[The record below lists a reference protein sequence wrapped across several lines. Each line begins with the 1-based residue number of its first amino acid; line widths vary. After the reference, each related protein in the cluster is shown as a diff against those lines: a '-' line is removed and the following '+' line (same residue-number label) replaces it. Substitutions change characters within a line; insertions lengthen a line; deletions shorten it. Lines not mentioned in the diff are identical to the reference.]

1 MTNGDFV
8 IKIYSRKKVDILIEE
23 DNFTHI
29 PRAHAITVKIQ
40 HDHNGSDTLNKTL
53 LLEIIVSLTVI
64 NIAFIVLKLF
74 HGLLFEDFMTSFLL

>member
-8 IKIYSRKKVDILIEE
+8 IKIYSRKKVDIVNENK

-40 HDHNGSDTLNKTL
+40 HDHTA
-53 LLEIIVSLTVI
+53 VI
-64 NIAFIVLKLF
+64 
-74 HGLLFEDFMTSFLL
+74 H